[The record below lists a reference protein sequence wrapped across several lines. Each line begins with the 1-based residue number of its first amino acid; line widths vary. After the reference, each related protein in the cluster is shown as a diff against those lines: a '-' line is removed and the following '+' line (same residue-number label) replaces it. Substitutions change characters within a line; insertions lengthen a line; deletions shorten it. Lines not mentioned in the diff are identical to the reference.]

1 MASNFSL
8 RDALAQGSVPELN
21 KTDRSI
27 ESITTEILE
36 LKHTA
41 GGAILGIGQR
51 LIEAKTMLPHGEWLP
66 WLTERVEFSER
77 TANRFMRLAR
87 EWTNQTTLSDLGAS
101 KALALLAL
109 PVEER
114 DRFMSQNHEVGGE
127 EKAVIDMSARELE
140 KAIKERKEALEAK
153 EQAEAAAQIAEKAR
167 AKMEADMKVVSQ
179 LLEAANSEKAVTADQ
194 VSKLEAKIK
203 AMEEAPVEVAVMEVD
218 QAALDKARADAIA
231 EMQEKLDK
239 AKAAKAKAEEKRKE
253 AEEALASVSA
263 ALENAKAQ
271 ERASVIAGDKDLAA
285 FELLFSQAQEQT
297 NRLHGL
303 LLKVRGRGD
312 SDLAG
317 KLQKALLALSD
328 MMRGCAQ

>member
-8 RDALAQGSVPELN
+8 RDALAQGAVPELN

-253 AEEALASVSA
+253 AEEALAVATAKLEDA
-263 ALENAKAQ
+263 ARAEKKAVL
-271 ERASVIAGDKDLAA
+271 SNDKDLAT
-285 FELLFSQAQEQT
+285 FEVLFQQGQELA
-297 NRLHGL
+297 NKMAGVLIKL
-303 LLKVRGRGD
+303 RGRDDQSAASGVQR
-312 SDLAG
+312 AM
-317 KLQKALLALSD
+317 KALSD
-328 MMRGCAQ
+328 AIGRAAE